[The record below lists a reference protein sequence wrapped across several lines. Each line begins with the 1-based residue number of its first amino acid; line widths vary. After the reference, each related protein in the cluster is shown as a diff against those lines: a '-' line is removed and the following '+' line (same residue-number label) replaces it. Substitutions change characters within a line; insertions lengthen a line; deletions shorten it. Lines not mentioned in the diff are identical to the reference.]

1 MSRALN
7 IGDVVNF
14 TSKRFNYKDKDKVW
28 SVIEKDDK
36 RMRLQA
42 DDSHLIKLFPPRG
55 KHTVLINSKNW
66 NDFTIQ
72 KLKQR

>member
-1 MSRALN
+1 MSKVLN

-14 TSKRFNYKDKDKVW
+14 TSKRFNYKDKDKIW
-28 SVIEKDDK
+28 FVIEKDNK
-36 RMRLQA
+36 IMRVQA
-42 DDSHLIKLFPPRG
+42 DDSHLVKLFPPRG
-55 KHTVLINSKNW
+55 KHNVLINYKYW